1 MANMHV
7 EDRAGLTLNDNSK
20 SKGELD
26 GDEIHLNDAIDSM
39 QEPMEVVWT

>member
-1 MANMHV
+1 MRKFVANMHV

-26 GDEIHLNDAIDSM
+26 GDEIHLNDAID
-39 QEPMEVVWT
+39 